1 MMLRYSNNICLLFD
15 NDNPGHMSARK
26 IMNKLADFNGDISLT
41 CEFTPDGYKDIDEY
55 IMNGGDTKLF
65 GEEERI
71 DINNVEIETLW

>member
-1 MMLRYSNNICLLFD
+1 MLFD
-15 NDNPGHMSARK
+15 NDNHGHMSARE
-26 IMNKLADFNGDISLT
+26 IMIKLADFNGDISLT